1 MAAALIHSIG
11 GSQFSASACKS
22 GLRLS
27 PGRLAAGGVRAAFKG
42 WPPSEGAAPHRTPMP
57 PEHSGAKRS
66 LGTPPAQREG
76 PPSGSGQV
84 SGFFAAFSSKRLG
97 LEFLASKRL
106 CFRTRVD
113 A

>member
-22 GLRLS
+22 GLWLS

-42 WPPSEGAAPHRTPMP
+42 WPPSEGAAPHRTRMP

-66 LGTPPAQREG
+66 LGAHPPR
-76 PPSGSGQV
+76 SGKALHL
-84 SGFFAAFSSKRLG
+84 AAGRCLG
-97 LEFLASKRL
+97 SWQLSARKG
-106 CFRTRVD
+106 
-113 A
+113 